1 MQRAKVYHTL
11 GNTALK
17 LPGLFKMLVSD
28 NRDFVQPH
36 WPFCLIFVSLIAVT
50 VALLTDGG
58 ERQWH
63 TRADTVPFCAGLPGM
78 FLCQSFMSKMLC
90 E

>member
-1 MQRAKVYHTL
+1 M
-11 GNTALK
+11 
-17 LPGLFKMLVSD
+17 FVSD

-36 WPFCLIFVSLIAVT
+36 WPYCLILVSLMAVM

-58 ERQWH
+58 ECQRH
-63 TRADTVPFCAGLPGM
+63 TRADTVPLYAGLPGM
-78 FLCQSFMSKMLC
+78 FLRQSFLSKMLC